1 MNNSNYAAEQ
11 IVNMLI
17 KRGWVATNAYDV
29 SDLIREVSS
38 IITNS
43 SIANVQ
49 LSTSVDN
56 ITKTFDSG
64 DTYTYTL

>member
-1 MNNSNYAAEQ
+1 MNNSNYTAEQ

-17 KRGWVATNAYDV
+17 KRGWVATNVYDV

-43 SIANVQ
+43 SIANIQ

-64 DTYTYTL
+64 ETYIL

>member
-1 MNNSNYAAEQ
+1 MNNSNYASEQ

>member
-29 SDLIREVSS
+29 SDLIREVAS
-38 IITNS
+38 IITN
-43 SIANVQ
+43 
-49 LSTSVDN
+49 
-56 ITKTFDSG
+56 
-64 DTYTYTL
+64 

>member
-29 SDLIREVSS
+29 SDLIREASS

>member
-11 IVNMLI
+11 IVNILI

-43 SIANVQ
+43 SIANIQ

>member
-29 SDLIREVSS
+29 SDLIREMSS
-38 IITNS
+38 IITNA

-49 LSTSVDN
+49 LSTNIDN

-64 DTYTYTL
+64 KTYTYTV